1 MKRILLPPFF
11 CLPPGKITNHGDAEN
26 NAISTLDTAFADS
39 DLETIRQHHQKD
51 DSEWAALAAGYA
63 PGWLTLRIR
72 PASVLFGFFFIG
84 IHQW

>member
-1 MKRILLPPFF
+1 M
-11 CLPPGKITNHGDAEN
+11 
-26 NAISTLDTAFADS
+26 
-39 DLETIRQHHQKD
+39 ETIRQHHQKD